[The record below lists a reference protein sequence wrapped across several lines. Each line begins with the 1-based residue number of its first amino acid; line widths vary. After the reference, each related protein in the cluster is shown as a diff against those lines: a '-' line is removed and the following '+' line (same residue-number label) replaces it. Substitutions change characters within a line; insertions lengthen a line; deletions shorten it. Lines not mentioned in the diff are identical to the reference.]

1 MIMSDE
7 VKQALQTLRDN
18 ATNDFEHHRID
29 LLERDLTS
37 SPKVE
42 IVDAKHQRFLGISF
56 RKRKEGHYFTPQ
68 LSIYRFVWLYYYG
81 EVPERTIIHHIDH
94 NKDNNDISNLVPMFP
109 ADHRK
114 HHAKDGHKQP
124 LKAVLTCSICGKT
137 YQGFYTGQNKYCPD
151 CRKKYERE
159 RARAKRQ
166 PKPPKPPRVRQCV
179 VCGKSFELK
188 PKTSM
193 TKGRKTCS
201 PECEQ
206 ILRDSKRVDRRR
218 VDRRRICEVC
228 GKPFEY
234 KKNPQQKACSPECGK
249 ILSARAI
256 KGRHVVERI
265 ISHCE
270 LCGKPIEH
278 LPHEHPRFCSQ
289 DCVHKYMAQVNTKT
303 EHVSP
308 KEIRTCIVCGKPFE
322 VTKSAAKQYCSSEC
336 YKQLKM
342 KPCAICGKMF
352 YSPNRNH
359 KCCSR
364 KCGDKLKSITW
375 QKKRE
380 NK

>member
-37 SPKVE
+37 PPKVE

-56 RKRKEGHYFTPQ
+56 RKRKEGHYFTPM

-109 ADHRK
+109 ENHRK

-151 CRKKYERE
+151 CRKKRERE

-166 PKPPKPPRVRQCV
+166 PKPPKPPKPPRVRQCV
-179 VCGKSFELK
+179 VCGKQFELK
-188 PKTSM
+188 PTESFL
-193 TKGRKTCS
+193 KGRKTCS
-201 PECEQ
+201 DECLIQ
-206 ILRDSKRVDRRR
+206 LCGYAKT

-228 GKPFEY
+228 GKPFERFH
-234 KKNPQQKACSPECGK
+234 KQQKTCSPECGK
-249 ILSARAI
+249 KLAGCTQTGRQVVAR
-256 KGRHVVERI
+256 V

-278 LPHEHPRFCSQ
+278 LPSIKPRFCSQ
-289 DCVHKYMAQVNTKT
+289 DCVHRFIAQINTKT

-322 VTKSAAKQYCSSEC
+322 VTKSAAKQHCSTEC
-336 YKQLKM
+336 YRHLHL
-342 KPCAICGKMF
+342 KPCAVCGKMF
-352 YSPNRNH
+352 YPRRPDH

-364 KCGDKLKSITW
+364 ECGDKHKQLTW
-375 QKKRE
+375 LDKR
-380 NK
+380 KARD